1 MLSRLFSDPR
11 VSQRLKA
18 CLVAGLMCLTACRSN
33 LPPSMIENEPKLPH
47 NVALGDPEIIKLEK
61 RLAGQGVQ
69 ITSIGQDSL
78 LSVPAHLL
86 FRDQSPR
93 LTRESYEQL
102 NEIAGYIR
110 QFRTVGLN
118 VAAYTSEYVSSKREH
133 ALSLARA
140 QKVANYLWSQGI
152 DSRLL
157 FTQGMGSDKP
167 MVTTARSND
176 KSPNARVEITF
187 RRTIV

>member
-1 MLSRLFSDPR
+1 MLSRLFSDQR
-11 VSQRLKA
+11 VTQSLKA
-18 CLVAGLMCLTACRSN
+18 CLVLALMYLTACHSK
-33 LPPSMIENEPKLPH
+33 LPPGIIQNESQLPH
-47 NVALGDPEIIKLEK
+47 KVALGDPEIIKLEK

-78 LSVPAHLL
+78 LSIPAKSL
-86 FRDQSPR
+86 FNDQSPR
-93 LTRESYEQL
+93 LTRESYKQL
-102 NEIAGYIR
+102 NDIACYLR

-118 VAAYTSEYVSSKREH
+118 VAAFTSRYVSSKREH
-133 ALSLARA
+133 ALSVARA
-140 QKVANYLWSQGI
+140 HTIANYLWSQGI

-167 MVTTARSND
+167 IVTSSRPSD